1 MMAAG
6 RRGRPQVSSRAQVEA
21 AAFELFLDRGYCET
35 SIMDIVAAAGIS
47 KTTFFRYFPSKAALV
62 WPAFEESIRDLQCA
76 FDTVAED
83 VPVMEAIRAAV
94 LDTVAVQ
101 LDDEGIWR
109 ARFRIVDA
117 SPELQAQGAQWWS
130 AWAEVVAGFVASRVG
145 VRPTAVVPA
154 AVGGAVQ
161 YVVLALLRESVEVP
175 ASGSDLL
182 SALDKSLA
190 SLGRSLQTWI
200 DEQ

>member
-6 RRGRPQVSSRAQVEA
+6 RRGRPQVSSRVQVEA

-62 WPAFEESIRDLQCA
+62 WPVFEESIRDLQCA

-83 VPVMEAIRAAV
+83 VPVMEAIRAVV

-145 VRPTAVVPA
+145 VRPTTVVPA

-161 YVVLALLRESVEVP
+161 SVVLALLRESVEVP